1 MRCEWNEIRNYGG
14 GVKVMDVVVVKT
26 QNITNLPSRIILH
39 SGHFL
44 HKRRQETACGD
55 ECLRT
60 LVTE

>member
-1 MRCEWNEIRNYGG
+1 MRNYGG
-14 GVKVMDVVVVKT
+14 GVKVMDAVVVVVVVKT
-26 QNITNLPSRIILH
+26 QDATNLPSRIILH

-44 HKRRQETACGD
+44 HKRRQETACGE